1 MKTKPQVRFVNK
13 DKNQFFP
20 TLKNRVDQYF
30 VQNNLSKHANA
41 TMVWKTIILL
51 SVYIVPF
58 VWLLVF
64 QPAWPWGL
72 TLWALMGFGVAGIGM
87 SIMHDANHGAYSA
100 NERINFLM
108 GHTLNLAG
116 GAVGNWKLQHN
127 VLHHMFTNIVPL
139 DEDIQDRLILKFSP
153 HTPVKAVHRFQKFY
167 AFVFYGLLTLYWVVG
182 KDFVQHFQFIG
193 SGVNKDSK
201 TANYLTLLKIIVDKI
216 VYFGIIIGVPIAL
229 GIAAWQVIVGFLL
242 MHFIAGI
249 VLTVVFQL
257 AHTVEGTQHPVPQNG
272 IIENDWAIHQLQT
285 TVNFSRDNKW
295 LSWYLGGLN
304 FQVEHHLFPK
314 ICHVH
319 YPMIAP
325 IVKQTAEE
333 FGLVYMENPT
343 FMSALAS
350 HIAALERFGTPTWN
364 EAIG

>member
-1 MKTKPQVRFVNK
+1 MKAKSRIRFVNK
-13 DKNQFFP
+13 DKNQFFS
-20 TLKNRVDQYF
+20 TLKARVDAYF
-30 VQNNLSKHANA
+30 VENNLSKHANA
-41 TMVWKTIILL
+41 TMIWKTVILL
-51 SVYIVPF
+51 ACYFVPF

-64 QPAWPWGL
+64 QPVWPL
-72 TLWALMGFGVAGIGM
+72 SLLLWALMGFGVAGIGM

-100 NERINFLM
+100 NELVNKWM

-116 GAVGNWKLQHN
+116 GSVCNWKMQHN

-139 DEDIQDRLILKFSP
+139 DEDIKDRAILKFSP
-153 HTPVKAVHRFQKFY
+153 HAAPKPIHKFQKFY
-167 AFVFYGLLTLYWVVG
+167 AFVFYGILTLYWVVA
-182 KDFVQHFQFIG
+182 KDFVQHFQFMQ
-193 SGVNKDSK
+193 SGVNTDSK
-201 TANYLTLLKIIVDKI
+201 SENGWMLAKIIFDKI
-216 VYFGIIIGVPIAL
+216 LYFGVIIGLPIML
-229 GIAAWQVIVGFLL
+229 GISAGQVILGFLL

-257 AHTVEGTQHPVPQNG
+257 AHTVEGTDHPIPQNG
-272 IIENDWAIHQLQT
+272 IIENDWAIHQLRT
-285 TVNFSRDNKW
+285 TVNFSRDNKL

-319 YPMIAP
+319 YPNIAP

-333 FGLVYMENPT
+333 FGLEYMENPT

-350 HIAALERFGTPTWN
+350 HIAALERFGTPSLN
-364 EAIG
+364 DAIG